1 MNYQGFQR
9 QIESTSGL
17 SDWMYYE
24 GESESDYFRAS
35 RNNGQFEVVYS
46 ASEYRYNWTAKRRSD
61 TMQIEKDCFTLK
73 NAIDF
78 LNMPIVINEP
88 KQSDDPRF
96 INAIGFVLIGLAI
109 GWTSAIAT
117 VQPHPNCLQSSVME
131 RT

>member
-1 MNYQGFQR
+1 MNYQDFQR

-17 SDWMYYE
+17 TDWMYYE
-24 GESESDYFRAS
+24 GESESDYFRSA
-35 RNNGQFEVVYS
+35 RNNGQFEIVYS

-73 NAIDF
+73 
-78 LNMPIVINEP
+78 
-88 KQSDDPRF
+88 
-96 INAIGFVLIGLAI
+96 NAIGFVLIGLAI